1 MTASVSNASPSPIV
15 AHPST
20 RKVSPGHLL
29 AWGFLIFWVLVTLFP
44 VYWIFRVAFS
54 TQRELLANPTSLL
67 PVHFTFDAFKR
78 VLGLLPL
85 ATVVDQGGF
94 PKILNFGLYLR
105 NTFIVASVST
115 VGSVAF
121 STLAAYAFARLRFPF
136 RNQLFYIY
144 IATLIMPTVLNMI
157 PNFIFIYQL
166 HWIGTLPGI
175 IAPAFLGNAFAVF
188 FLRQFFLGLNRELE
202 EAARLDGAGLI
213 QVFWHIAL
221 PMSLPAV
228 TTLAILSFMGAWNDF
243 QWPYF
248 AGGQGRIEA
257 ATTLTMALA
266 YFRSQ
271 QQSGIPDFTGM
282 MAGTLLGVA
291 PMLVLF
297 AILGRKIV
305 DSIQFSGIK

>member
-1 MTASVSNASPSPIV
+1 MAASISNASLPPAV
-15 AHPST
+15 T
-20 RKVSPGHLL
+20 RSHTGKFSLGRLL
-29 AWGFLIFWVLVTLFP
+29 AWGFLFLWVLITLFP
-44 VYWIFRVAFS
+44 VYWMFRVAFS

-67 PVHFTFDAFKR
+67 PVHFTLDAFKR

-85 ATVVDQGGF
+85 STVVDQGGF

-105 NTFIVASVST
+105 NTFIVALVST

-157 PNFIFIYQL
+157 PNFILIYQL

-175 IAPAFLGNAFAVF
+175 IAPAFLGNAFSVF

-213 QVFWHIAL
+213 GVFWHIAL
-221 PMSLPAV
+221 PLSLPAV

-248 AGGQGRIEA
+248 AGGQGRIEE

-282 MAGTLLGVA
+282 MAGAILGVA
-291 PMLVLF
+291 PMLALF
-297 AILGRKIV
+297 AILGRRIV
-305 DSIQFSGIK
+305 NSIQFSGIK

>member
-1 MTASVSNASPSPIV
+1 MATTLPTVYVRPTATRSRAKKLSVGRV
-15 AHPST
+15 
-20 RKVSPGHLL
+20 L
-29 AWGFLIFWVLVTLFP
+29 AWSFLILWSLLTLFP
-44 VYWIFRVAFS
+44 IYWMFRMAFS
-54 TQRELLANPTSLL
+54 TQRELLADPTNLL
-67 PVHFTFDAFKR
+67 PVHFTLDAFKR

-105 NTFIVASVST
+105 NTFIVSIVGT
-115 VGSVAF
+115 TGSVAF

-157 PNFIFIYQL
+157 PNFILIYQL
-166 HWIGTLPGI
+166 HWIGTLAGI
-175 IAPAFLGNAFAVF
+175 IAPGFLGNAFSVF
-188 FLRQFFLGLNRELE
+188 FMRQFFLGFNRELE
-202 EAARLDGAGLI
+202 EAARLDGAGI
-213 QVFWHIAL
+213 IGVFWHIAL
-221 PMSLPAV
+221 PISLPAL
-228 TTLAILSFMGAWNDF
+228 TTLGILSFMGSWNDF

-248 AGGQGRIEA
+248 VGGQGRIEQ
-257 ATTLTMALA
+257 ATTLTVALA

-282 MAGTLLGVA
+282 MAGALLGVA
-291 PMLVLF
+291 PMLAVF

-305 DSIQFSGIK
+305 NSIQFSGIK